1 MDAFKMKNI
10 KSDNIKIKA
19 IKSGL
24 SMLLMR
30 EEGTT
35 EGDFR
40 CIEEVYQS
48 FVGFL
53 TLYIGF
59 DACLMFLYDT
69 GLLKLEDRWF
79 SYANID

>member
-10 KSDNIKIKA
+10 KSENIKLKA

-30 EEGTT
+30 EEGSI

-40 CIEEVYQS
+40 SIEEVYQS

-53 TLYIGF
+53 SLYIGF

-69 GLLKLEDRWF
+69 GLLKLDDRWF
-79 SYANID
+79 SFGNVS